1 MANSFNGI
9 GTSFYGQSRFEED
22 GSFVTT
28 KWFIIGFVPIIPMAS
43 ARVKYLG
50 TSGVP
55 FFSRTSNFEMLKELP
70 VDGLQVLKT
79 WAYVVFIIALVTGIL
94 SSDKPPIFK
103 IIVVAVGVF
112 LPHMLR
118 FVARKMAAS
127 S

>member
-9 GTSFYGQSRFEED
+9 GSTFYGQSRFEQD

-28 KWFIIGFVPIIPMAS
+28 KWFIIGFVPIIPLAS
-43 ARVKYLG
+43 ARVNYLG

-55 FFSRTSNFEMLKELP
+55 FFSRTSNFEVLEELP
-70 VDGLQVLKT
+70 IDGLQVLKT
-79 WAYVVFIIALVTGIL
+79 WAYVVFIIALVAGVL
-94 SSDKPPIFK
+94 SSNKPPIFK
-103 IIVVAVGVF
+103 FIVVALGVF